1 MNISDLKKWPISVI
15 AGILVIALYC
25 TFTFISLALFPP
37 PFSPIDN
44 WLSDLG
50 NSTYSP
56 RGAIFYNLGCILT
69 GIMLF
74 PFYLGLYKWYTEVLW
89 NKILIMATQVIGC
102 CSAFALIMIGV
113 FSEDFIVEHIFW
125 SEVFF
130 KLNLV
135 VLILL
140 SVSLIFHQ
148 DFIKPIAIYGIA
160 VAVINLLFVFILGT
174 PILEWFTVFTALGFV
189 GLIVFN
195 MYRIRE

>member
-1 MNISDLKKWPISVI
+1 MNISDLKKWPISTI
-15 AGILVIALYC
+15 AGIIVITLYC
-25 TFTFISLALFPP
+25 TFTFISWALFPP

-56 RGAIFYNLGCILT
+56 RGAIIYNLGCILT

-74 PFYLGLYKWYTEVLW
+74 PFFLGLYKWYTEVLW
-89 NKILIMATQVIGC
+89 NKILIMANQVIGC

-113 FSEDFIVEHIFW
+113 FSEDIIVEHIFW

-135 VLILL
+135 VLILA
-140 SVSLIFHQ
+140 SVSLVFHQ
-148 DFIKPIAIYGIA
+148 DFIKPISIYGIA

-195 MYRIRE
+195 MYRIR

>member
-1 MNISDLKKWPISVI
+1 
-15 AGILVIALYC
+15 
-25 TFTFISLALFPP
+25 
-37 PFSPIDN
+37 
-44 WLSDLG
+44 
-50 NSTYSP
+50 
-56 RGAIFYNLGCILT
+56 
-69 GIMLF
+69 
-74 PFYLGLYKWYTEVLW
+74 
-89 NKILIMATQVIGC
+89 MANQVIGC

-113 FSEDFIVEHIFW
+113 FSEDIIVEHIFW

-135 VLILL
+135 VLILA
-140 SVSLIFHQ
+140 SVSLVFHQ